1 MTAPA
6 PEDDYTE
13 AEWLAAFRDRYG
25 PVGSPAELRELYR
38 DGNTLEQANRLLL
51 QEV

>member
-6 PEDDYTE
+6 PEDDMTP
-13 AEWLAAFRDRYG
+13 AQWLAAFRAAYG
-25 PVGSPAELRELYR
+25 PVGSPAELAELYR

-51 QEV
+51 QEA